1 MNVGRRRI
9 LVVDADCQAADQV
22 SALLAEEDL
31 GIEAAGGVGQ
41 AAEMIRNAKYDCVIV
56 DVNLPDMKGYEAVP
70 VLKTIDPE
78 IQIIMT
84 ASENTLE
91 LEAKVRQQDIFYYY
105 IKSFDAEELR
115 EAIRDV
121 FKRLE
126 RLKR

>member
-41 AAEMIRNAKYDCVIV
+41 AAEMIRNAEYDCVIV

>member
-9 LVVDADCQAADQV
+9 LVVDADCRAAREV
-22 SALLAEEDL
+22 SAVLAEEDL
-31 GIEAAGGVGQ
+31 GIEAAGSVGQ
-41 AAEMIRNAKYDCVIV
+41 AAKMIRDAKYDCVIM

-84 ASENTLE
+84 AFENTLE

-105 IKSFDAEELR
+105 IKSFDVEELS
-115 EAIRDV
+115 EAVRDV